1 MILKVN
7 YNKKTHLINTQD
19 KPSIDDLKKSITQT
33 FKSLPD
39 RYALSYIDED
49 GD

>member
-7 YNKKTHLINTQD
+7 YNKKTHLITTQD
-19 KPSIDDLKKSITQT
+19 KLKFDDIKKSIAQT
-33 FKSLPD
+33 FKSLPA
-39 RYALSYIDED
+39 RYTLSYNDED

>member
-19 KPSIDDLKKSITQT
+19 KPTFDELKKSIAQT
-33 FKSLPD
+33 FKSLSL